1 MGLFDRFKRNRKK
14 TVLPTEVDEYYKSE
28 MRTRRGTSI
37 LFALFALIVTLAVA
51 AGLFYGGRAI
61 YRALSDNDNTQ
72 APVQT
77 DNNKKAESANQ
88 DQSSSSQSS
97 DSSNSTQSQTNSS
110 GDSNSSVS
118 SDGSTSNS
126 GSTNSNGSG
135 SSSNP
140 SSMPATGDE
149 PEALPHTGD

>member
-37 LFALFALIVTLAVA
+37 LFALFALVVTLAIA
-51 AGLFYGGRAI
+51 AGLFFGGRAI
-61 YRALSDNDNTQ
+61 YRALSNDDNTQ

-77 DNNKKAESANQ
+77 DNNKKVESTNQ

-97 DSSNSTQSQTNSS
+97 DT
-110 GDSNSSVS
+110 SNSSQSQNSGSGDTPVS
-118 SDGSTSNS
+118 SDGSGSNNGSNS
-126 GSTNSNGSG
+126 SNGADSDAP
-135 SSSNP
+135 SNMP
-140 SSMPATGDE
+140 STGDE
-149 PEALPHTGD
+149 PEVLPSTGDN